1 MLFHQNKSTT
11 ISNTQEVKAIWISC
25 LVQYEIL
32 SDLLQRK
39 YLVDK
44 GKLSNNARLGKL
56 KKIKISE
63 TKKLGYIK
71 IGSKFKLTELHLITI
86 KK

>member
-44 GKLSNNARLGKL
+44 GKLSNNLRLGKL
-56 KKIKISE
+56 KKK
-63 TKKLGYIK
+63 THTVKKKQLGYIK
-71 IGSKFKLTELHLITI
+71 IGSKFKLKELHSIII
-86 KK
+86 K

>member
-56 KKIKISE
+56 KKKTHTVKKKPTWIYQNWIE
-63 TKKLGYIK
+63 VQTKRIALNYN
-71 IGSKFKLTELHLITI
+71 
-86 KK
+86 